1 MNVIQVAMTGIV
13 GVLLA
18 IQFKGGKSEYG
29 IYIVIGVSIL
39 IFFGILGQFS
49 VISDAVFEMGSFLN
63 LDASYIETLMK
74 MIGITYISEF
84 ASAICKDAGY
94 QTISVQIET
103 FAKLMILLFCI
114 PVVSMVLEKIGGFL
128 L

>member
-1 MNVIQVAMTGIV
+1 MDVIQVAMTGIV

-18 IQFKGGKSEYG
+18 IQFKSGKSEYG
-29 IYIVIGVSIL
+29 IYIVIGVSVL

-49 VISDAVFEMGSFLN
+49 VISDAVFEMGTFLN
-63 LDASYIETLMK
+63 LDASYLQTLMK
-74 MIGITYISEF
+74 MIGITYVSEF

-94 QTISVQIET
+94 QTIAVQIET

-114 PVVSMVLEKIGGFL
+114 PVLSMVMEKIGGFL
-128 L
+128 

>member
-1 MNVIQVAMTGIV
+1 MSVIQVGMIGIV
-13 GVLLA
+13 GALLA
-18 IQFKGGKSEYG
+18 IQFKGGKSEYA
-29 IYIVIGVSIL
+29 IYIIIGVSIL

-49 VISDAVFEMGSFLN
+49 VISDAVFEMGAFIN
-63 LDASYIETLMK
+63 LDSSYLETLMK

-103 FAKLMILLFCI
+103 FAKLMILLFGLPI
-114 PVVSMVLEKIGGFL
+114 ISMVLEKIGGFL
-128 L
+128 S